1 MRRLTLAD
9 PDYPSRL
16 KTLADAPPVL
26 YVTGQLD
33 RSDNMAIAIVGSR
46 KATVA
51 GRLFTER
58 LSRGLAELGFTI
70 VSGLAAGIDAAAHRG
85 ALAAGGRTI
94 AVLGCGLDQ
103 TYPPEHQ
110 KLRADIEQ
118 QGAVISEF
126 APSAPPLRPHFP
138 QRNRLISGLSLGVV
152 VTEAAPRS
160 GSLITARLAA
170 EQGREVFAVPGV
182 AGGTNSQANSLIKQ
196 GAKLTETVE
205 DVVEELLP
213 QLSDDIRRRVQQR
226 TSVTDPATTV
236 PLANDE
242 TRMLSLLSSEPVH
255 IDDAIGRAALSS
267 AEVSGLLVA
276 LEIKGFV
283 RQLPGHFFVRI

>member
-1 MRRLTLAD
+1 MRRLTLAE
-9 PDYPSRL
+9 PEYPARL
-16 KTLADAPPVL
+16 KTIADAPPVL
-26 YVTGQLD
+26 YVTGGLD
-33 RSDNMAIAIVGSR
+33 ASDSMAIAIVGSR
-46 KATVA
+46 KATLA

-58 LSRGLAELGFTI
+58 LSRGLAECGFTI

-110 KLRADIEQ
+110 ALRADIERH
-118 QGAVISEF
+118 GAVISEF
-126 APSAPPLRPHFP
+126 SPGAPPLRAHFP

-152 VTEAAPRS
+152 VTEAAARS

-196 GAKLTETVE
+196 GAKLTERVE
-205 DVVEELLP
+205 DIVEELLP
-213 QLSDDIRRRVQQR
+213 QLSDDVRRRLQEW
-226 TSVTDPATTV
+226 TPAGEAASRI
-236 PLANDE
+236 PPASDE
-242 TRMLSLLSSEPVH
+242 THVLSLLSSDPVH
-255 IDDAIGRAALSS
+255 IDDVIGRAERTS